1 MRVKS
6 HLTSV
11 DVRKQYTLC
20 FVISI
25 SGTEVDSCNELVM
38 NGQTILLKRF
48 EKYIFIHICVHF
60 YPQERFKP

>member
-38 NGQTILLKRF
+38 NGHTIVLAVIQYYMHALKSNF
-48 EKYIFIHICVHF
+48 NVAHIRVSN
-60 YPQERFKP
+60 